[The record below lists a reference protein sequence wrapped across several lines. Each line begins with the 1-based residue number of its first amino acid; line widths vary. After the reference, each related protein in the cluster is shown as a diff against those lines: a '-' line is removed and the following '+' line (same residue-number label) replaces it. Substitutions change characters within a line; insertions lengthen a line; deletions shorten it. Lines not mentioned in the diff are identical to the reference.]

1 MCIKTVSHH
10 IYFSNKKHLD
20 FNPIRISSL
29 VPIPQSLFP
38 CYYLPMKLISWNVN
52 GLRAAIKK
60 GFLDWLHRQDADIVG
75 LQEIK
80 AEVSQLENDVL
91 YPEGAQGKWH
101 AYFSSSRT
109 KKGYSGVALFCKN
122 VPDKVD
128 YGMGESRFDDEG
140 RYIAV
145 HFKDTVVINC
155 YFPNGGGGPE
165 RLSYKLDFYDSFL
178 SHIEEYKR
186 QGKKIIFMGDVNTAH
201 NEIDLARPK
210 QNEKNTGFL
219 QIERDWLD
227 EVVRSGYTDT
237 FRNLYPTR
245 EDSYSYWDMKTA
257 ARERNVGWRID
268 YFFISNNL
276 LNNLSEATIEDNV
289 YGSDHCPITLT
300 LKDI

>member
-1 MCIKTVSHH
+1 
-10 IYFSNKKHLD
+10 
-20 FNPIRISSL
+20 
-29 VPIPQSLFP
+29 
-38 CYYLPMKLISWNVN
+38 MKLISWNVN

-60 GFLDWLHRQDADIVG
+60 GFTGWLHAQDADIIG
-75 LQEIK
+75 IQEIK
-80 AEVSQLENDVL
+80 ADINQLPDEILN
-91 YPEGAQGKWH
+91 PEERGSKMH
-101 AYFSSSRT
+101 AYFSSSKT

-128 YGMGESRFDDEG
+128 YGMGIDRFDDEG

-145 HFKDTVVINC
+145 TYKDIVIINC

-165 RLSYKLDFYDSFL
+165 RLSYKLDFYDAFL

-219 QIERDWLD
+219 QIERDWID
-227 EVVRSGYTDT
+227 EVIRSGYIDT
-237 FRNLYPTR
+237 FRYLYPNRDEAYT
-245 EDSYSYWDMKTA
+245 YWDMKTA

-268 YFFISNNL
+268 YLFISNNL
-276 LNNLSEATIEDNV
+276 LKNLDSASIEDNV
-289 YGSDHCPITLT
+289 FGSDHCPISLT
-300 LKDI
+300 LNNI

>member
-1 MCIKTVSHH
+1 
-10 IYFSNKKHLD
+10 
-20 FNPIRISSL
+20 
-29 VPIPQSLFP
+29 
-38 CYYLPMKLISWNVN
+38 MKLISWNVN

-60 GFLDWLHRQDADIVG
+60 GFTAWLHAQNADIIG
-75 LQEIK
+75 IQEIK
-80 AEVSQLENDVL
+80 ADIEQLPNEIIN
-91 YPEGAQGKWH
+91 PEESGSKMY

-128 YGMGESRFDDEG
+128 YGMGIEKFDDEG

-145 HFKDTVVINC
+145 HFKDIVIINC

-165 RLSYKLDFYDSFL
+165 RLAYKLDFYDAFL

-219 QIERDWLD
+219 PIEREWIDQ
-227 EVVRSGYTDT
+227 VVSLGYIDT
-237 FRNLYPTR
+237 FRYLYP
-245 EDSYSYWDMKTA
+245 MKLMHTHI
-257 ARERNVGWRID
+257 GI
-268 YFFISNNL
+268 
-276 LNNLSEATIEDNV
+276 
-289 YGSDHCPITLT
+289 
-300 LKDI
+300 